1 MKATKYIK
9 IDGKFKM
16 HRGGELESPSIAY
29 ETWGELKGDGENAVI
44 IFTGLSPSA
53 HASSS
58 AKILPAAGGR
68 I

>member
-1 MKATKYIK
+1 
-9 IDGKFKM
+9 M

-44 IFTGLSPSA
+44 IFTDCLLSRTLL
-53 HASSS
+53 HQQ
-58 AKILPAAGGR
+58 KILPAAGGR

>member
-9 IDGKFKM
+9 IDGKFTM

-53 HASSS
+53 PLLHQQ
-58 AKILPAAGGR
+58 KTLPAAGGR